1 MSKSAIYTS
10 MTTPT
15 DVAVN
20 GTIPLGTTIRR
31 FGCNIT
37 QDGNSVTIS
46 GRGYFKVSASITLA
60 PTATTA
66 TTVTLL
72 KDGVPVSG
80 ATATVTVST
89 ANNEV
94 ALPIEAIVRNRC
106 DCDSSILS
114 LQLTDTAASV
124 TNVGF
129 VVDKL

>member
-31 FGCNIT
+31 FGCNVA
-37 QDGNSVTIS
+37 QDSNSVTIS

-80 ATATVTVST
+80 ATATVTVPT
-89 ANNEV
+89 ANDTV
-94 ALPIEAIVRNRC
+94 AVPIEAIVRNRC

-114 LQLTDTAASV
+114 LQLTGTAASV
-124 TNVGF
+124 TNVAF
-129 VVDKL
+129 VVEKL

>member
-20 GTIPLGTTIRR
+20 GTIPLGTTVRR
-31 FGCNIT
+31 FGCNVA

-114 LQLTDTAASV
+114 LQLADTAASV
-124 TNVGF
+124 TNVAF
-129 VVDKL
+129 VVEKL

>member
-15 DVAVN
+15 AVAVN

-31 FGCNIT
+31 FGCNVT

-66 TTVTLL
+66 TIVTLL
-72 KDGVPVSG
+72 KDGVPVNG

>member
-124 TNVGF
+124 TNVAF
-129 VVDKL
+129 VVEKL